1 MKVSAPSA
9 PADQGYTH
17 LRTYRYERK
26 FLVDELLPFQVEGL
40 IKLHPRLFYAPYPPR
55 FVNNL
60 YLDTPDMENY
70 YDNVNG
76 AGNRRKVR
84 VRWYGAPFGK
94 LSKVLL
100 EIKVK
105 DGLVG
110 TKHTYPLAPFR
121 LDQGFCSHSFK
132 SVVLASDLPENVR
145 RDLLNLEVVLFNRY
159 YRHYYASLD
168 GHFRVTLDSEMVFYK
183 ANGVL
188 GNAFIHHQENY
199 RELVVELK
207 YEIDQEPHAN
217 RVASFFPFRVM
228 RNSKYVQGIERTF
241 F

>member
-1 MKVSAPSA
+1 MNASAQPA
-9 PADQGYTH
+9 PVEQGYTP

-26 FLVDELLPFQVEGL
+26 FLVDELLPPQVEAL
-40 IKLHPRLFYAPYPPR
+40 IKLHPLLFYAPYPPR

-60 YLDTPDMENY
+60 YFDTPDMENY

-76 AGNRRKVR
+76 ASNRRKVR
-84 VRWYGAPFGK
+84 MRWYGVPFGE
-94 LSKVLL
+94 LNRVVL

-110 TKHTYPLAPFR
+110 TKYTYPLAPFS
-121 LDQGFCSHSFK
+121 LDQRFCRAYFK
-132 SVVLASDLPENVR
+132 SVLMASNLPENVR
-145 RDLLNLEVVLFNRY
+145 RDLANLDVVLFNRY
-159 YRHYYASLD
+159 YRRYYASHD
-168 GHFRVTLDSEMVFYK
+168 GDFRVTLDSELSFYK
-183 ANGVL
+183 ANAVF
-188 GNAFIHHQENY
+188 GNSFIHHQVDY
-199 RELVVELK
+199 RDLVVELK

-217 RVASFFPFRVM
+217 RVASFFPFRVT